1 MKCDIIVAGVGG
13 QGVISIGAIIA
24 ESAVRSGLHATQSEV
39 HGMSQR
45 GGAVISHLRLS
56 RRPIES
62 GTIGEGRADLL
73 IAMEPLESLRHL
85 KFLSPRGRA
94 VVSENSVANIASYP
108 ESGELLE
115 SIRQLPHA
123 TVIDAAAIA
132 RKAGSARAANVVLVG
147 AATSSLPI
155 DERFIREVLQEW
167 FAAKGEKLVNINLDA
182 YRLGQEAVRCL
193 AA

>member
-56 RRPIES
+56 RKPIES
-62 GTIGEGRADLL
+62 GTIGQGRADLL

-85 KFLSPRGRA
+85 KFLSPRGRV
-94 VVSENSVANIASYP
+94 VVSNNPVANIGAYP
-108 ESGELLE
+108 ESEALLE
-115 SIRQLPHA
+115 SIRKLPHA

-155 DERFIREVLQEW
+155 DERYILQVLQEW
-167 FAAKGEKLVNINLDA
+167 FAPKGEKMVRINLDA
-182 YRLGQEAVRCL
+182 YRLGQEAIRCV